1 MYAVLLH
8 TYEPESPAVAVQI
21 IARYSNNDDES
32 VEVMMVV
39 MMIMIEVMM
48 VVMII
53 MIIMMCDDRFVTHI
67 YLHLQDLRRDY
78 TRKPSREKLSN
89 SR

>member
-8 TYEPESPAVAVQI
+8 TYEPEPPAVAVQI

-48 VVMII
+48 VVMMI
-53 MIIMMCDDRFVTHI
+53 MIGLKARLYPKAI
-67 YLHLQDLRRDY
+67 Q
-78 TRKPSREKLSN
+78 RKVIKQQIDAI
-89 SR
+89 